1 MAAVL
6 PEKRMSL
13 DSCARYGARQPGIPG
28 EELFE
33 RLLLFKRL
41 PRLLKVIPPP
51 PNPGA
56 GLLTRANQRRIG
68 IY

>member
-13 DSCARYGARQPGIPG
+13 DRCAYYGARQPGIPG

-33 RLLLFKRL
+33 RLLPFE
-41 PRLLKVIPPP
+41 
-51 PNPGA
+51 
-56 GLLTRANQRRIG
+56 RIAAFVKSYSSSAQSG
-68 IY
+68 RWSAYPSKPAA